1 MEAETILLD
10 VCSPYLMIRLHANTN
25 MLPSNFK
32 QLYSAT
38 IVVCVVVLG
47 TIVMY
52 CCVDVYCI
60 HTLRTIV
67 TM

>member
-1 MEAETILLD
+1 
-10 VCSPYLMIRLHANTN
+10 MIRLHANTN

-52 CCVDVYCI
+52 CCVDVYTYFKN
-60 HTLRTIV
+60 HSNYV
-67 TM
+67 E